1 MYVRVCMRCLRVSE
15 FIFVFECM
23 FVCQYAHLHVQQCI
37 CMNVLYVNI
46 KYSSTRI
53 STHCATQRPP
63 LTSISRMFRL
73 SGPYRTSL
81 SVLASFPPPPY
92 PLILRRSPPLMSF
105 GLSRRLSRRPF
116 RRATARHKSWFLRH
130 LKSRALRPPSLSS
143 LSGTPASLT
152 AL

>member
-81 SVLASFPPPPY
+81 SVLASFPPPPLSSH
-92 PLILRRSPPLMSF
+92 PPSQSTSHVLRPYRDAFPV
-105 GLSRRLSRRPF
+105 GPF
-116 RRATARHKSWFLRH
+116 VGQQHGISHGSLDI
-130 LKSRALRPPSLSS
+130 SRAEPSARPPS
-143 LSGTPASLT
+143 PRFPERRPP
-152 AL
+152 